1 MINCRIFRSDR
12 KSETYLF
19 LAPDQL
25 FEDLPED
32 LRTTFGEPVFVMDL
46 RITSDSKL
54 ARTNVRSVLEILHEQ
69 GYFLQLPPKLPI
81 EEEIS
86 LRFS

>member
-1 MINCRIFRSDR
+1 MMNCSIFRSDR

-19 LAPDQL
+19 LSPDQL
-25 FEDLPED
+25 FEDLPEE
-32 LRTTFGEPVFVMDL
+32 LCTTFGEPVFVMYL
-46 RITSDSKL
+46 TLTADSKL
-54 ARTNVRSVLEILHEQ
+54 ARMNARTVLESLQEH
-69 GYFLQLPPKLPI
+69 GYFLQLPPKLLI

>member
-1 MINCRIFRSDR
+1 MMNCRIFRSDR

-19 LAPDQL
+19 LSPDQL
-25 FEDLPED
+25 FEDLPEE
-32 LRTTFGEPVFVMDL
+32 LCTTFGEPVFVMDMAL
-46 RITSDSKL
+46 TADSKL
-54 ARTNVRSVLEILHEQ
+54 ARMNARTVLESLQEH
-69 GYFLQLPPKLPI
+69 GYFLQLPPKLLI